1 MLSPREV
8 GILGIITMIG
18 DDMIE
23 LDFKPR
29 RVCPRNI
36 HVAVSDDGST
46 IEGVAF
52 DGGCNGN
59 TKAVAKLVQGKP
71 VDEIVALLAGNDCK
85 GRGTSCA
92 YQMTIALRRAQEKA
106 RAMA

>member
-1 MLSPREV
+1 MYE
-8 GILGIITMIG
+8 M
-18 DDMIE
+18 
-23 LDFKPR
+23 DFKPR

-46 IEGVAF
+46 IENVVF

-59 TKAVAKLVQGKP
+59 TKAVAKLVTGKP
-71 VDEIVALLAGNDCK
+71 VDEIVELLAGNDCN

-92 YQMTIALRRAQEKA
+92 DQLTIALREAQEAA
-106 RAMA
+106 RALA